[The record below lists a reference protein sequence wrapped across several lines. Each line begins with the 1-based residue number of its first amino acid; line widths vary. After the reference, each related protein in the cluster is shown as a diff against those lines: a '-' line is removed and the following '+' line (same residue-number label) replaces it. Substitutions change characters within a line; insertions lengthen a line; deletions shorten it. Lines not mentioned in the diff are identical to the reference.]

1 MKLDS
6 RPARLMTCQEI
17 AEMVS
22 VTPQIIYKLVKKK
35 QIPHVRLGKIIR
47 FKNDVIERWL
57 ESSTVHEQS
66 S

>member
-1 MKLDS
+1 
-6 RPARLMTCQEI
+6 MTCQEI

-47 FKNDVIERWL
+47 FKSDVIERWL
-57 ESSTVHEQS
+57 ESSTVHEQPS
-66 S
+66 